1 MVGIKPLRLTDADG
15 VNSEPIPFFVCILM
29 IKSVSR
35 SIFLNV
41 YKFFKKTDRNYQ
53 KLMSD
58 KLCGDCLIFRG
69 IKNKI

>member
-1 MVGIKPLRLTDADG
+1 MSGYTRKHVIFILKSGISYR
-15 VNSEPIPFFVCILM
+15 M
-29 IKSVSR
+29 
-35 SIFLNV
+35 LNDFPNINHSNAPHWATV